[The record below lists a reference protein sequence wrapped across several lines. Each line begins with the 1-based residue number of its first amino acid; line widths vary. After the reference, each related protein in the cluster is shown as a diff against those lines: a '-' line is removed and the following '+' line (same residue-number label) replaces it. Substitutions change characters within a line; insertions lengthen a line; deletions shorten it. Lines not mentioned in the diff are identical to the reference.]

1 MLRREADQIADG
13 VLRRLRP
20 LLIDFIGA
28 AMTEQAP
35 LDDEDSYITDRAAR
49 QLDRYRA
56 RGQSPRQA
64 KRCAASVPKRK
75 AGK

>member
-20 LLIDFIGA
+20 FLVDFISA
-28 AMTEQAP
+28 AMADPEPPA
-35 LDDEDSYITDRAAR
+35 DEDSYIADRAAR

-56 RGQSPRQA
+56 TGQSPRQA
-64 KRCAASVPKRK
+64 KRCAAAVPRRK
-75 AGK
+75 PD